1 MNTFSIKLFFTEIC
15 IIVFLHM
22 VSFAIYEIKNNNNKF
37 GGVFTIIFS
46 LASIILSVIVFWTN

>member
-15 IIVFLHM
+15 IVVFLHM

>member
-46 LASIILSVIVFWTN
+46 LVSIILSVIVFWTN